1 MTDDIKMASPM
12 PNAPMSGAK
21 DMTEADW
28 RDRLTPEEYH
38 VLREHGTERAFT
50 GAYNDEKRPGV
61 YNCRACEAPL
71 FKADAKYDS
80 GSGWPSFF
88 AAINP
93 DAITE
98 IRDTSHGMIRIEIRC
113 ANCDSHLGHVF
124 PDGPGPDGL
133 RYCTNSLSLD
143 FKPAEQ

>member
-1 MTDDIKMASPM
+1 MTDDIKMPPQASNGPM
-12 PNAPMSGAK
+12 PNAK
-21 DMTEADW
+21 DMTEAEW

-61 YNCRACEAPL
+61 YSCRACEAPL

-88 AAINP
+88 AAIDPN
-93 DAITE
+93 AITE
-98 IRDTSHGMIRIEIRC
+98 ITDTSHGMTRIEIRC

-143 FKPAEQ
+143 FKPNVE